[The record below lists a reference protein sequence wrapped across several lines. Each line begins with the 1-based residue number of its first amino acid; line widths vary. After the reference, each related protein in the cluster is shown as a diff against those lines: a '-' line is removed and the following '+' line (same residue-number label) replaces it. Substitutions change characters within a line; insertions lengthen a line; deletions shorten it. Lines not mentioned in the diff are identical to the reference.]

1 MAKNKISEYSSTAS
15 QNTDIGNI
23 NINEGCAP
31 SNINNAIRELM
42 AQVKDFQQGAEGD
55 GLTVSTLNAT
65 TATVGSLSATVLS
78 ANSFGAITA
87 TSATLTSPL
96 LVASGGTGLTTITG
110 LVKGSGSAL
119 TTVTAPSGDVVGT
132 TDTQTLTNKTING
145 SQLVDASVA
154 TAKIIDAN
162 ITTAKIADAN
172 ITAAKLDGAQ
182 SGSAPIYGARA
193 WVNFDGTTSPPTI
206 RASGNVTNVTKND
219 TGDYTINF
227 TTAMPDI
234 NYAVIG
240 SAATLASGLAR
251 IVVSHNAVP
260 TTTAINI
267 FVRRTS
273 NNDPSD
279 AGYVNVVIFG

>member
-1 MAKNKISEYSSTAS
+1 MAKNKISDYSSTAS

-42 AQVKDFQQGAEGD
+42 AQIKDFQQGADGD

-145 SQLVDASVA
+145 SQLVNASVA

-182 SGSAPIYGARA
+182 SGSAPIYAARA
-193 WVNFDGTTSPPTI
+193 WVNFDGTGTPSI
-206 RASGNVTNVTKND
+206 YASGNVSSITDINV
-219 TGDYTINF
+219 GQYVINM
-227 TTAMPDI
+227 TTALANT
-234 NYAVIG
+234 NYSAVGSIG
-240 SAATLASGLAR
+240 SMANGNSSCSTKRG
-251 IVVSHNAVP
+251 AVA
-260 TTTAINI
+260 TTT
-267 FVRRTS
+267 TS
-273 NNDPSD
+273 SFAVQTGAGNADFDPSQ
-279 AGYVNVVIFG
+279 VSVVVFL